1 MDVQV
6 LGFEALL
13 RIEHQNTDVG
23 LLDGADR
30 AHHGVEFEVFGH
42 LAFFAH
48 AGRIDQVEIES
59 VLVVARVNGVARGAG
74 DRRDD
79 VAFFAQQ
86 GVGERRLAHVR
97 TAYDGD
103 AGQLFFLVLGFRGQV
118 AHDFVHQVARA
129 AAAHRADAVGFSQS
143 QRIKFVRGVDQ
154 VVVIDLVADQQH
166 FFRSAPQDVGHHL
179 IEIRDARIDFD
190 QEQDDVRLFDGE
202 HHLTADV
209 VFENVVRID
218 RIAAGVDHRKFTSV
232 PVGFTVMA
240 VACRACRRID
250 DGFALSDQAVEQCAF
265 AHVRASYDRY
275 KTHNV
280 ILRLCLCETNYA
292 VRAERETEFIRTS
305 MDAAGLKQGQR

>member
-103 AGQLFFLVLGFRGQV
+103 AGQLFLLVLGSG
-118 AHDFVHQVARA
+118 
-129 AAAHRADAVGFSQS
+129 G
-143 QRIKFVRGVDQ
+143 
-154 VVVIDLVADQQH
+154 
-166 FFRSAPQDVGHHL
+166 RSRTISSIRSPVPLPL
-179 IEIRDARIDFD
+179 IELM
-190 QEQDDVRLFDGE
+190 Q
-202 HHLTADV
+202 
-209 VFENVVRID
+209 
-218 RIAAGVDHRKFTSV
+218 
-232 PVGFTVMA
+232 
-240 VACRACRRID
+240 
-250 DGFALSDQAVEQCAF
+250 
-265 AHVRASYDRY
+265 
-275 KTHNV
+275 
-280 ILRLCLCETNYA
+280 
-292 VRAERETEFIRTS
+292 
-305 MDAAGLKQGQR
+305 